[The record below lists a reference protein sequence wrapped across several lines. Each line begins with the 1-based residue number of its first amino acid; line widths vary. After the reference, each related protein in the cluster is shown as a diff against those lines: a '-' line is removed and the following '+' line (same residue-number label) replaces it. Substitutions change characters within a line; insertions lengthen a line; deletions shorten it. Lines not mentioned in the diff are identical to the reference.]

1 MKSLQA
7 RGRRTSTSAAGLLLR
22 AALLL
27 PLGFST
33 GCTSDVAE
41 GDSGGSAVTEEVEP
55 FTLTSW
61 QLASK
66 RARAGKR
73 LVMIDFYTTW
83 CEPCK
88 ELDKTTWKDEGVLA
102 WLRENTIAMKIDAEK
117 EVALAQRF
125 GASGWPTMIFCD
137 ADGEEYGRITGLVDP
152 TKFLAYAEQ
161 LVH

>member
-1 MKSLQA
+1 MNSLHTH
-7 RGRRTSTSAAGLLLR
+7 GRRGSAYAIGLLLR
-22 AALLL
+22 TVLLL
-27 PLGFST
+27 PLGLSI
-33 GCTSDVAE
+33 GCTSEVAVE
-41 GDSGGSAVTEEVEP
+41 DSGGTELAAEVEP

-88 ELDKTTWKDEGVLA
+88 TLDETTWKDDRVLA
-102 WLRENTIAMKIDAEK
+102 WLREHTVAMKIDAEK
-117 EVALAQRF
+117 EVALAQEF

-161 LVH
+161 LVP